1 MPPIAP
7 RLSPRSR
14 VSSSGAIRCSV
25 RLRQAQARIGRR
37 LLADGDNIS
46 SGLLS
51 TLPSIVGFAPEV
63 SSAKCPGAT
72 YER

>member
-25 RLRQAQARIGRR
+25 RLRQARIGRR
-37 LLADGDNIS
+37 LFADGDNIS

-63 SSAKCPGAT
+63 SSAKCPG
-72 YER
+72 RNL